1 MDIKI
6 LQLILKNFKGTKS
19 LVADFKGENAAI
31 KGDNAT
37 GKSTIVDAFNWILF
51 DKNSAG
57 VKTFNIKTLDKQNNV
72 IHNLDHAVTAIL
84 LVDGKEITLAKS
96 YKETWTK
103 KRGEA
108 EKGLTGHTTD
118 YFINEVPVKKAEY
131 DKYIH
136 ELVDEKIFKLI
147 TSPLEFNNLPWKER
161 RTALLEIVGDVT
173 DENVIASSDKLK
185 RLGGLL
191 GDRKLEDFKKIVSSK
206 KKLLNDEIKSIPYR
220 VDELVA
226 SVDIEGV
233 DFTEKENEIKVL
245 ETEITNIEFQIL
257 DQSSMYK
264 ASNLINEK
272 IYKLKNK
279 LRSIEDDSR
288 MSGSKPKVELQRKVH
303 ILESEISDL
312 NHMLEDGKRAIE
324 NTGKQIV
331 VKKGEKQKL
340 TDEWNSVNDE
350 TLEIN
355 ENEFNCPTCGHEF
368 DSNKAEDIREDMA
381 KNFNES
387 KVNKKAII
395 SAEGRG
401 KKKEIEDLEDHVIKI
416 TGNIA
421 IMGTDLKEKTLEL
434 EPLRKQLGIIQ
445 ASTFEFVETDEY
457 LALEKEIATL
467 EASIKEPNTEYLDS
481 LKADKRVKE
490 KEIDSLKAEINQKA
504 QFEKNQVRITELED
518 RKTELGIMIAD
529 LEGQEFLCETFIK
542 TKVDMLEDKINSKFK
557 NVNFKLFETQINE
570 GLKEI
575 CDVLVNGVP
584 YTDVNTGGKINAGL
598 DVINTLCDHY
608 NVYAPIFID
617 GRESITKIIDVKSQ
631 VINLVVV
638 KDLKLTIEEVK

>member
-19 LVADFKGENAAI
+19 MVADFKGENVTI
-31 KGDNAT
+31 KGDNGT

-51 DKNSAG
+51 GKNSTG
-57 VKTFNIKTLDKQNNV
+57 VKVFNIKTLDKQNNV
-72 IHNLDHAVTAIL
+72 IHNLDHEVTAIL
-84 LVDGKEITLAKS
+84 LVGEKEVTLKKV

-103 KRGEA
+103 KKGEA

-118 YFINEVPVKKAEY
+118 YFINEVPSKMAEY
-131 DKYIH
+131 EKYIH
-136 ELVDEKIFKLI
+136 DLVDEKIFKLI
-147 TSPLEFNNLPWKER
+147 TSPMEFNNLPWKER

-220 VDELVA
+220 VDELVS
-226 SVDIEGV
+226 SVDIEGT
-233 DFTEKENEIKVL
+233 DFTEKENEIKAL

-272 IYKLKNK
+272 IYKIKRNLELIEIDARRASNSPKTTMQQDINFIKSDISSITYNLTCNK
-279 LRSIEDDSR
+279 DAIER
-288 MSGSKPKVELQRKVH
+288 LIKEIERKKVEKQR
-303 ILESEISDL
+303 
-312 NHMLEDGKRAIE
+312 
-324 NTGKQIV
+324 
-331 VKKGEKQKL
+331 L
-340 TDEWNSVNDE
+340 TDKWYSIDAEII
-350 TLEIN
+350 TLSK
-355 ENEFNCPTCGHEF
+355 NEFNCPTCGHEYEIE
-368 DSNKAEDIREDMA
+368 KAEDIKREML
-381 KNFNES
+381 KNFSQS
-387 KVNKKAII
+387 KDSRKREVSNDGKNIKTDIENLEKRMKAFE
-395 SAEGRG
+395 A
-401 KKKEIEDLEDHVIKI
+401 EIEIYKNDYNSKCLELAPLQEQL
-416 TGNIA
+416 GNIQVGEF
-421 IMGTDLKEKTLEL
+421 IKT
-434 EPLRKQLGIIQ
+434 P
-445 ASTFEFVETDEY
+445 EY
-457 LALEKEIATL
+457 LSLEKEIATL

-481 LKADKRVKE
+481 LKADKKVKE
-490 KEIDSLKAEINQKA
+490 KEIDSLKADINQKA
-504 QFEKNQVRITELED
+504 QFEKNQIRITELED

-542 TKVDMLEDKINSKFK
+542 TKVDMLEDKINSMFK
-557 NVNFKLFETQINE
+557 NVNFRLFETQINE
-570 GLKEI
+570 GLKEC

-584 YTDVNTGGKINAGL
+584 YSDVNTGGKINAGL

-631 VINLVVV
+631 VINLKVVEG
-638 KDLKLTIEEVK
+638 LKLTIEEAKK

>member
-1 MDIKI
+1 MNIKI
-6 LQLILKNFKGTKS
+6 SKLILKNFKGTKS
-19 LVADFKGENAAI
+19 LVADFKGENVVI
-31 KGDNAT
+31 KGDNGT

-51 DKNSAG
+51 GKNSAG
-57 VKTFNIKTLDKQNNV
+57 VKVFNIKTLDKQNNV
-72 IHNLDHAVTAIL
+72 IHNLDHEVTAIL
-84 LVDGKEITLAKS
+84 MVDDKEVTLKKV

-118 YFINEVPVKKAEY
+118 YFINEVPSKMAEY
-131 DKYIH
+131 EKYIH

-185 RLGGLL
+185 RLSGLI
-191 GDRKLEDFKKIVSSK
+191 GDRKLDDFKKIVSSK
-206 KKLLNDEIKSIPYR
+206 KKLLNDEIKSIPFR

-226 SVDIEGV
+226 SVDIEGI
-233 DFTEKENEIKVL
+233 DFTEKEKAIELL
-245 ETEITNIEFQIL
+245 ETEKTNIEFQIM

-264 ASNLINEK
+264 ASNLINGKVYE
-272 IYKLKNK
+272 IKNK
-279 LRSIEDDSR
+279 
-288 MSGSKPKVELQRKVH
+288 QRVIQATAASNADEPIRVRNNHVKT
-303 ILESEISDL
+303 LMGEISDL
-312 NHMLEDGKRAIE
+312 NYRVEDSNRKIKRFEDHIDD
-324 NTGKQIV
+324 
-331 VKKGEKQKL
+331 KKAEKQKL
-340 TDEWNSVNDE
+340 TDKWYLKKDE
-350 TLEIN
+350 ILLFSERD
-355 ENEFNCPTCGHEF
+355 FSCPTCNREF
-368 DSNKAEDIREDMA
+368 DEDKSEDKRAEMLSFFNKTKEFRL
-381 KNFNES
+381 NE
-387 KVNKKAII
+387 I
-395 SAEGRG
+395 SIEG
-401 KKKEIEDLEDHVIKI
+401 
-416 TGNIA
+416 
-421 IMGTDLKEKTLEL
+421 KTLKTSIEGFEKRISEVTEEIRNLSVEL
-434 EPLRKQLGIIQ
+434 VSKQTELDSIKP
-445 ASTFEFVETDEY
+445 VENAEYSFIETPEY
-457 LALEKEIATL
+457 LSLEKEIATL

-481 LKADKRVKE
+481 LKADKKVKE
-490 KEIDSLKAEINQKA
+490 KEVDVLKAEINQKV
-504 QFEKNQVRITELED
+504 QFEKNQIRITELED

-542 TKVDMLEDKINSKFK
+542 TKVDMLEDKINIKFK

-584 YTDVNTGGKINAGL
+584 YADVNTGGKINAGL

-631 VINLVVV
+631 VINLKVVEG
-638 KDLKLTIEEVK
+638 LKLTIEGVE